1 MAPNP
6 ATSYLSRYDNM
17 CDHAAAQV
25 IARYS
30 TSFSLAT
37 RFLAP
42 GLRRDIRNLY
52 AMVRIADEIVDGT
65 ATEAATEAG
74 TDPTTLLD
82 AYEAQVRSAREVRF
96 HTDPV
101 IHAYAQSARRCAFRD
116 ELVEAF
122 FASMRRDLNQTT
134 YTDTEFSDYVYGSA
148 EVIGLLC
155 LSAFLV
161 DYPVTAA
168 EREELESG
176 ARALGSA
183 FQKINFLRDFGED
196 FDTLGR
202 SYFPQFKGHSL
213 DDGTLRDLIADISS
227 ELDHAKS
234 AIPLLPGSAR
244 PAVAAAEAL
253 FRELTDMVAATPANE
268 LAHTRISVPNRRK
281 LYITARA
288 VARSRRPVKK
298 PPLQKRERP

>member
-1 MAPNP
+1 MALNP
-6 ATSYLSRYDNM
+6 ATSYLSRYDDM

-37 RFLAP
+37 RFLEP
-42 GLRRDIRNLY
+42 GLKRDIRNLY

-65 ATEAATEAG
+65 ATEAANEAG
-74 TDPTTLLD
+74 TDPAPLLD

-101 IHAYAQSARRCAFRD
+101 IHAYAQSARRCDFRD

-161 DYPVTAA
+161 DHPVTAA
-168 EREELESG
+168 EREKLESG

-183 FQKINFLRDFGED
+183 FQRSTSCATSAKISTRL
-196 FDTLGR
+196 
-202 SYFPQFKGHSL
+202 
-213 DDGTLRDLIADISS
+213 
-227 ELDHAKS
+227 
-234 AIPLLPGSAR
+234 
-244 PAVAAAEAL
+244 AAAT
-253 FRELTDMVAATPANE
+253 FRSSRGVCLTTAPCATSSPTSAASSTTP
-268 LAHTRISVPNRRK
+268 SP
-281 LYITARA
+281 
-288 VARSRRPVKK
+288 RSRSCQARRDRRSPRP
-298 PPLQKRERP
+298 RRCFAS